1 VLAEKAVFKY
11 DVTIVKGVAYAAGS
25 DLPVHEKVYTTVG
38 TGSFSLWVDTPG
50 DCAAVVR
57 YATTARSAK
66 NHPIYLFNYYHGCG
80 SDGSAGV
87 DVLDSS
93 QKAAL
98 ETYATAW
105 MTGFSDGTIT
115 AVRAGPN
122 GATATSRLV
131 LPEVR
136 HRDFPAS

>member
-1 VLAEKAVFKY
+1 
-11 DVTIVKGVAYAAGS
+11 
-25 DLPVHEKVYTTVG
+25 
-38 TGSFSLWVDTPG
+38 
-50 DCAAVVR
+50 VR
-57 YATTARSAK
+57 YSTTARSAK
-66 NHPIYLFNYYHGCG
+66 NHPIYLFNYYHGIG

-87 DVLDSS
+87 DVLDAS

-105 MTGFSDGTIT
+105 MAGFSDGTIT

-136 HRDFPAS
+136 HRDFPAA